1 MKRLARPRSWAAF
14 QHYKNRRPPW
24 IKLHRGLLDDRDYQR
39 LPLASRALAPM
50 LWLLASESDDGCLD
64 VGLEELSFR
73 LRQPE
78 SEIAAGLQP
87 LIDAGFLELVHTASA
102 ALATCLRPATPER
115 EADREVEIGT
125 EGGPGPRAIP
135 VQAKS
140 ALPAKARRAK
150 SPELRFADW
159 LAQVRAA
166 GQKPISDS
174 PVWAYALRVGLPEEF
189 VWLAWARFKTRYASD
204 PRYVA
209 KTYSDWRA
217 VFRNAVA
224 EDWFRLW
231 RPSKA
236 GGFELTT
243 AGEQA
248 RREVDAAQ
256 EAPA

>member
-1 MKRLARPRSWAAF
+1 
-14 QHYKNRRPPW
+14 
-24 IKLHRGLLDDRDYQR
+24 
-39 LPLASRALAPM
+39 M

-78 SEIAAGLQP
+78 SEIKAGLQP
-87 LIDAGFLELVHTASA
+87 LIDAGFLEFVDIASA
-102 ALATCLRPATPER
+102 ALATCLQSATPEAET
-115 EADREVEIGT
+115 EAETEA
-125 EGGPGPRAIP
+125 EGGPGPSAIP

-166 GQKPISDS
+166 GQKPVSES
-174 PVWAYALRVGLPEEF
+174 PVWAYALRVGLPEDF
-189 VWLAWARFKTRYASD
+189 VWLAWARFKARYASD
-204 PRYVA
+204 PRYSA

-231 RPSKA
+231 RPCKA

-248 RREVDAAQ
+248 RREVDSAQ
-256 EAPA
+256 EVLA